1 LQIPNTEYFKPAKDT
16 SQVYKQRLQKVLQQK
31 IEYEMQR
38 NLMKLELDV
47 RLK

>member
-1 LQIPNTEYFKPAKDT
+1 MQIPNSEYFKPPKDT
-16 SQVYKQRLQKVLQQK
+16 SQVYKERLQKVLQQK
-31 IEYEMQR
+31 IQYEMQR